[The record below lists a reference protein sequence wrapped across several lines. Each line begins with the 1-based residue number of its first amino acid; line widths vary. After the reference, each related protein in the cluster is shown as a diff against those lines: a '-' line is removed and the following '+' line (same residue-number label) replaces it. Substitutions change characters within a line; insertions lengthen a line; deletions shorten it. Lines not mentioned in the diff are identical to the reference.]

1 MLPILNQSIWR
12 DEAFTLLL
20 SEKSPLEI
28 IKITIQDT
36 SPPLHYLILHYWMII
51 FGNSEVSSRGLSFL
65 FHFLTTLTVFFIA
78 RKLVKNTAI
87 QILISLTVL
96 FNPFLLQYAFEAR
109 SYSLLAF
116 LTTLAVYFALS
127 KRSLLAGLVITLAIF
142 THNFAIFSFI
152 AFLVWFIYAHE
163 HTIRTEIGK
172 FLKFAILPSIAI
184 LSWGSII
191 YTQWTK
197 VATDFWIKQT
207 TSSTFIHSFEQF
219 TRGDIYYP
227 TQPMLY
233 TITLILCLFAFSYWV
248 WKHKEEEGEAL
259 SLIFFV
265 AVIPLLVTYIISALF
280 APIYHERYLIGTT
293 PMLAIFVG
301 WSLYKLYI
309 NNKKVRNLLIG
320 FVGIYLVLLIQ
331 SSEQIVSTTTKPAI
345 NYSVNQVLSKAID
358 GDIIIP
364 EDQLNFLE
372 VKYYVKRSG
381 STIPVYA
388 YNSGGKIP
396 FYLGAV
402 LFEPQE
408 IMRRY
413 PENNKVWQIKAD
425 GGYNLINQ

>member
-28 IKITIQDT
+28 IKLTIQDT
-36 SPPLHYLILHYWMII
+36 SPPLHYLILHYWMIV

-65 FHFLTTLTVFFIA
+65 FHSLTALTVFFIA
-78 RKLVKNTAI
+78 RKLVKNTTI

-96 FNPFLLQYAFEAR
+96 LNPFLLQYAFEAR
-109 SYSLLAF
+109 AYSLLAF

-127 KRSLLAGLVITLAIF
+127 KRNLLAGLVLTLALF

-152 AFLVWFIYAHE
+152 AFLAWFIYIYGR
-163 HTIRTEIGK
+163 TIRTEIGEL
-172 FLKFAILPSIAI
+172 LKFAILPSIAI
-184 LSWGSII
+184 LSWGNVI
-191 YTQWTK
+191 YAQWTR

-207 TSSTFIHSFEQF
+207 TSSTFIHSFEQY

-248 WKHKEEEGEAL
+248 WKQKEEDEKAL

-265 AVIPLLVTYIISALF
+265 AVIPLLVTYVISALF
-280 APIYHERYLIGTT
+280 APIYHERYLIGTA
-293 PMLAIFVG
+293 PMLAILVG
-301 WSLYKLYI
+301 YSLYKLYC
-309 NNKKVRNLLIG
+309 NNEKVRNLLIG
-320 FVGIYLVLLIQ
+320 FVAIYLVLLVQ
-331 SSEQIVSTTTKPAI
+331 SSEQIVSTSTKPAI
-345 NYSVNQVLSKAID
+345 NYGVNQVLSKATKS
-358 GDIIIP
+358 DIIIP

-402 LFEPQE
+402 MFEPQD
-408 IMRRY
+408 IIRNY
-413 PENNKVWQIKAD
+413 PEGRKVWQIKAD